1 MSKFKE
7 MSCQL
12 LLLLSICIIKI
23 FYVMLNNPGRGAV
36 SLVTDIDRNIPFLKG
51 FIVPYIG
58 WYFFVFAVLIYFC
71 FKDRKMYH
79 RSLIAI
85 NLGIIL
91 CYGVYILFQ
100 TTVPRPVLAGDDIF
114 TRLVAFIYSVDQS
127 YNCFPS
133 IHTLVSSVL
142 IMAINK
148 SKIKN
153 RRNTA
158 VITGM
163 AVCIILSTLFVK
175 QHAVL
180 DVIAAILLGRTI
192 FKLVY
197 DFDFERD
204 GSGNG
209 ISFCVRLPRLRKIQ

>member
-7 MSCQL
+7 ISWQL
-12 LLLLSICIIKI
+12 LLLLSIPIVKI
-23 FYVMLNNPGRGAV
+23 FYVLLNNPGRGAI

-58 WYFFVFAVLIYFC
+58 WYFFIFAVLIYFC

-79 RSLIAI
+79 KSLIAI
-85 NLGIIL
+85 NLGIL
-91 CYGVYILFQ
+91 VCYAVYIIFQ
-100 TTVPRPVLAGDDIF
+100 TTVPRPVLTGDDIF
-114 TRLVAFIYSVDQS
+114 TRLVAFIYSVDRP

-133 IHTLVSSVL
+133 IHTLISSIL

-148 SKIKN
+148 SKIKKS
-153 RRNTA
+153 RNT
-158 VITGM
+158 VIITGV

-175 QHAVL
+175 QHVTL
-180 DVIAAILLGRTI
+180 DVVAAILLGRAI

-197 DFDFERD
+197 DFDFERVK
-204 GSGNG
+204 GW
-209 ISFCVRLPRLRKIQ
+209 FRKRYSLLMMKRKLGT

>member
-7 MSCQL
+7 ISCQL
-12 LLLLSICIIKI
+12 LLLLSIPIVKI
-23 FYVMLNNPGRGAV
+23 LYVLLNNPGRGAI

-58 WYFFVFAVLIYFC
+58 WYFFIFAVLIYFC

-79 RSLIAI
+79 KSLIAI
-85 NLGIIL
+85 NLGIL
-91 CYGVYILFQ
+91 VCYAVYIIFQ
-100 TTVPRPVLAGDDIF
+100 TTVPRPVLTGDDIF
-114 TRLVAFIYSVDQS
+114 TRLVAFIYSVDRP

-133 IHTLVSSVL
+133 IHTLVSSIL

-148 SKIKN
+148 SKIKKS
-153 RRNTA
+153 RNT
-158 VITGM
+158 VIITGV

-175 QHAVL
+175 QHVTL
-180 DVIAAILLGRTI
+180 DVVAAILLGRAI

-197 DFDFERD
+197 DFDFERVK
-204 GSGNG
+204 GW
-209 ISFCVRLPRLRKIQ
+209 FRKRYSLLMMKRKLGT